1 MPIEFNDT
9 LVIAISSTALFDLA
23 ESHRIYM
30 ESGVDSYAQY
40 QIDHE
45 DEMLK
50 PGAAFGLVK
59 KETQLVS
66 GSLR

>member
-30 ESGVDSYAQY
+30 DSGVNYNFEI
-40 QIDHE
+40 QIDE
-45 DEMLK
+45 W
-50 PGAAFGLVK
+50 
-59 KETQLVS
+59 
-66 GSLR
+66 LRKDN